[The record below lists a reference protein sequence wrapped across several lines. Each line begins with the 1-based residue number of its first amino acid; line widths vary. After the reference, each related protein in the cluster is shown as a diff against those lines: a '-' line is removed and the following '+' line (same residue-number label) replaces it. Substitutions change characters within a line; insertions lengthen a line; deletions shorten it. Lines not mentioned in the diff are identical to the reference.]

1 MKDKIMQVINSLI
14 TKLPQIKGNRYTSLV
29 IYGFLTITVILFLLF
44 LVGWIYNTNHNS
56 MADLKILVEVMNV
69 FCDPGFT
76 ALLLI
81 VLKLGVDTN
90 NNNVADIL
98 EEEKK

>member
-1 MKDKIMQVINSLI
+1 MKDKLIQIINNLV
-14 TKLPQIKGNRYTSLV
+14 TKLPQIKGNKYTSLV

-44 LVGWIYNTNHNS
+44 LVGWVYNTYHNS
-56 MADLKILVEVMNV
+56 MADLRILVDVMSV
-69 FCDPGFT
+69 FCDPGFA

>member
-1 MKDKIMQVINSLI
+1 MKDKLIQIINNLT
-14 TKLPQIKGNRYTSLV
+14 TKLPEIKGNKYTSLV
-29 IYGFLTITVILFLLF
+29 IYGFLTITVMLFLLF
-44 LVGWIYNTNHNS
+44 LVGWVYNTYHNS
-56 MADLKILVEVMNV
+56 AADLKILVEVMNV
-69 FCDPGFT
+69 FCDPGFA

>member
-1 MKDKIMQVINSLI
+1 MKDKLIQIINNLT
-14 TKLPQIKGNRYTSLV
+14 TKLPEIKGNKYTSLV
-29 IYGFLTITVILFLLF
+29 IYGFLTITVMLFLLF
-44 LVGWIYNTNHNS
+44 LVGWVYNTYHNS
-56 MADLKILVEVMNV
+56 TADLKILVEVMNV
-69 FCDPGFT
+69 FCDPGFA

>member
-1 MKDKIMQVINSLI
+1 MKDKLIQIINNLV
-14 TKLPQIKGNRYTSLV
+14 TKLPQIKGNKYTSLV

-44 LVGWIYNTNHNS
+44 LVGWIYNTYHNS
-56 MADLKILVEVMNV
+56 MADLRILVDVMNV
-69 FCDPGFT
+69 FCDPGFA

-98 EEEKK
+98 EEENK

>member
-1 MKDKIMQVINSLI
+1 MKDKIIQVINSLV

-29 IYGFLTITVILFLLF
+29 IYGFLTVTVILFLLF

-56 MADLKILVEVMNV
+56 MADLKILVDVMNV
-69 FCDPGFT
+69 FCDPGFA

-90 NNNVADIL
+90 NNDVADIL

>member
-1 MKDKIMQVINSLI
+1 MKDKIMQVINSLV
-14 TKLPQIKGNRYTSLV
+14 TKLPQIKGNKYTSLV

-44 LVGWIYNTNHNS
+44 LVGWIYNANHNS

-69 FCDPGFT
+69 FCDPGFA

-81 VLKLGVDTN
+81 ILKLGVDTN

>member
-1 MKDKIMQVINSLI
+1 MKDKLIQIINNLV
-14 TKLPQIKGNRYTSLV
+14 TKLLQIKGNKYTSLV

-44 LVGWIYNTNHNS
+44 LVGWIYNTYHNS
-56 MADLKILVEVMNV
+56 MADLRILVDVMNV
-69 FCDPGFT
+69 FCDPGFA

-98 EEEKK
+98 EEENK

>member
-1 MKDKIMQVINSLI
+1 
-14 TKLPQIKGNRYTSLV
+14 
-29 IYGFLTITVILFLLF
+29 
-44 LVGWIYNTNHNS
+44 
-56 MADLKILVEVMNV
+56 MADLRILVDVMNV
-69 FCDPGFT
+69 FCDPGFA

-98 EEEKK
+98 EEENK

>member
-1 MKDKIMQVINSLI
+1 MKDKILQVINTLTS
-14 TKLPQIKGNRYTSLV
+14 KLPELKGNKYTSLV

-44 LVGWIYNTNHNS
+44 LVGWIYNTYHNS
-56 MADLKILVEVMNV
+56 MADLRILVDVMNV
-69 FCDPGFT
+69 FCDPGFA
-76 ALLLI
+76 ALLLV

-98 EEEKK
+98 EEENK

>member
-1 MKDKIMQVINSLI
+1 MKDKIIQVINSLV

-44 LVGWIYNTNHNS
+44 LVGWIYNANHNS

-69 FCDPGFT
+69 FCDPGFA

-81 VLKLGVDTN
+81 ILKLGVDTN